1 MENPL
6 KHGWRNLHLISPCLQ
21 RRPQKSRHSIPWNE
35 VYTWFLGDFHGFSH
49 IFPYFSHEKHR
60 VYWIFPYFFPGNRPF
75 FASQKT
81 ALRRALQRAFLGQL
95 GRQALQIHVQLRNWK
110 FHMAPKMGKYQGKS
124 WENHGKIMGKSCEN
138 HGKIHYKWN
147 LTIIHRIQ

>member
-49 IFPYFSHEKHR
+49 IFPYFPIFFH
-60 VYWIFPYFFPGNRPF
+60 IFPMKNIGFTGFSHIFSLETDPFSLPKKPPWGARCNEHSSDSSVGKLCRSTSNWEIGNF
-75 FASQKT
+75 TWHQKWGNI
-81 ALRRALQRAFLGQL
+81 REN
-95 GRQALQIHVQLRNWK
+95 H
-110 FHMAPKMGKYQGKS
+110 GKTMGKS
-124 WENHGKIMGKSCEN
+124 WENHAKIMGKS
-138 HGKIHYKWN
+138 
-147 LTIIHRIQ
+147 TINGI